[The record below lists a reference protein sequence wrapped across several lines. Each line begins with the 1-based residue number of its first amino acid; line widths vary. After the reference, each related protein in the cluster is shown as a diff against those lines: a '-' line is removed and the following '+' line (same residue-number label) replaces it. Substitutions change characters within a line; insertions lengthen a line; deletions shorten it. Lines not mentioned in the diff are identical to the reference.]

1 MTYLHIGLHSF
12 WHGRTHKKFV
22 FPASFFRSTAGFFF
36 GGGGFFSAAT
46 FLGEVEVAGEAL
58 LPKYTGRMLKFKAW
72 ERQQSNQQKVR
83 GQQLIDAKI
92 ALSLN
97 FVVDSRT

>member
-36 GGGGFFSAAT
+36 GGGGFFSAET
-46 FLGEVEVAGEAL
+46 FLGEVEVAGESL
-58 LPKYTGRMLKFKAW
+58 LPKYTGRILKFKAW

-83 GQQLIDAKI
+83 G
-92 ALSLN
+92 
-97 FVVDSRT
+97 